1 MRWQRFSAGLL
12 AFLCLVLLGVSGLIQ
27 GGEGKQV
34 MIVFTTNTE
43 AELNPCG

>member
-12 AFLCLVLLGVSGLIQ
+12 AFLCLVLLSASGLIQ

-43 AELNPCG
+43 GELNPCG

>member
-1 MRWQRFSAGLL
+1 MRWQRFFAGLV
-12 AFLCLVLLGVSGLIQ
+12 AFLCLVLLGASALIQ

-43 AELNPCG
+43 GELNPCG